1 MLGVLGYT
9 DHSIAHTS
17 KVAYVAENILQTL
30 GFSQRE
36 AELAKIA
43 SYMHD
48 IGNTIN
54 RTDHSLTGAVMAF
67 TILSKLDMPP
77 EEIAI
82 ISSAIG
88 NHDEQTGISVTP
100 VSAALII
107 ADKTDVR
114 RSRVRN
120 QDFNTFDIHD
130 RVNYAVDKS
139 ELIIDKDNRTIS
151 LLLNIDTKICSLM
164 DYFEIFIQRMVMCKN
179 AAEFLKADFELK
191 INEVKLI

>member
-9 DHSIAHTS
+9 DHSVAHTS

-139 ELIIDKDNRTIS
+139 ELIIDKDKRTIS